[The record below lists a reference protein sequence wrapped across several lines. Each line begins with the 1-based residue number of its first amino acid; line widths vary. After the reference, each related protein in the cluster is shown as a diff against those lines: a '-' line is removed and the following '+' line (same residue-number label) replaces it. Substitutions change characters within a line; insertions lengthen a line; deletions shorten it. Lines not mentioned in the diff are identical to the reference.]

1 VRLPGRLRATT
12 LGDLLGA
19 LHRAAATGTL
29 ELVED
34 RGRTHRVHLARGLVV
49 SVEHDGAGASLAE
62 MLRRTSAVDDEIIR
76 RSLLRALAS
85 QRLHGEVLIGE
96 FHLSPAIVDD
106 AVRRQLETRLS
117 AIERIADARVVFRV
131 TVRPPRGALLDA
143 PLEPRSFLSGRR
155 RARERGNEAPP
166 PPARREPDPRATAWR
181 VLGVAP
187 GADASEI
194 RRAFRSRVRESH
206 PDLFPAASPEE
217 KRELEAR
224 FAEVAAAYRALV
236 A

>member
-1 VRLPGRLRATT
+1 MLLPGRLRQTT
-12 LGDLLGA
+12 LGDLLGT
-19 LHRAAATGTL
+19 LHRARANGTL

-34 RGRTHRVHLARGLVV
+34 RGRTHRVHLSRGLVV
-49 SVEHDGAGASLAE
+49 AVEHDGAGASLAE
-62 MLRRTSAVDDEIIR
+62 MLRRSSAVDDEVIR

-85 QRLHGEVLIGE
+85 QRLHGEVLVHE

-106 AVRRQLETRLS
+106 AVRRQLETRLA

-155 RARERGNEAPP
+155 RARERPTP
-166 PPARREPDPRATAWR
+166 SQPPARPEPDMHATAWR

-187 GADASEI
+187 GADAGEI

-206 PDLFPAASPEE
+206 PDLFPSATPEE
-217 KRELEAR
+217 KRQLEAR

>member
-34 RGRTHRVHLARGLVV
+34 RGRTHRVHLSRGLVV

-85 QRLHGEVLIGE
+85 KKLHGEVLVNE
-96 FHLSPAIVDD
+96 FHLSPTIVDD
-106 AVRRQLETRLS
+106 AVRRQLETRLA

-131 TVRPPRGALLDA
+131 TVRPPRGALMDA

-155 RARERGNEAPP
+155 RARERVSETPP
-166 PPARREPDPRATAWR
+166 PVRRAPDTRATAWR

-206 PDLFPAASPEE
+206 PDLFPSATPEE
-217 KRELEAR
+217 RRVLEAR

>member
-1 VRLPGRLRATT
+1 
-12 LGDLLGA
+12 
-19 LHRAAATGTL
+19 
-29 ELVED
+29 
-34 RGRTHRVHLARGLVV
+34 
-49 SVEHDGAGASLAE
+49 
-62 MLRRTSAVDDEIIR
+62 MLRRTSAVDDDIIR

-85 QRLHGEVLIGE
+85 QRLHGEVLIRE
-96 FHLSPAIVDD
+96 FHLSPAVVDD
-106 AVRRQLETRLS
+106 AVRRQLETRLA

-131 TVRPPRGALLDA
+131 TVRPPRGALHDA

-155 RARERGNEAPP
+155 RARERPTESPP
-166 PPARREPDPRATAWR
+166 PKRREPDTRATAWR
-181 VLGVAP
+181 VLGVEP

-206 PDLFPAASPEE
+206 PDLFPTATPEE
-217 KRELEAR
+217 KRALEAR